1 MVCAEFV
8 LGSWR
13 LKARYPELKKHHG
26 KFMTDPIADVLVRI
40 KNAGAVKKETVA
52 VSFSKVKNEIARV
65 LKQSGFILDFEK
77 RGRLVSSRKLELK
90 LKYLPSSFPAI
101 SNIVRI
107 SKPGRRI
114 YLKHHE
120 IFPKKGGLKIISTSR
135 GIMSDEEA
143 RKSKLGGEIL
153 CEIS

>member
-1 MVCAEFV
+1 
-8 LGSWR
+8 
-13 LKARYPELKKHHG
+13 
-26 KFMTDPIADVLVRI
+26 MTDPIADMLIRI

-52 VSFSKVKNEIARV
+52 VPFSKVKNEIAKV

-90 LKYLPSSFPAI
+90 LKYLPSSFAAI
-101 SNIVRI
+101 SDVVRI

-120 IFPKKGGLKIISTSR
+120 IFTKNGRLKIISTSR
-135 GIMSDEEA
+135 GIMSDVEA
-143 RKSKLGGEIL
+143 RKLKLGGEVL

>member
-1 MVCAEFV
+1 MAYAGFV
-8 LGSWR
+8 LENWR
-13 LKARYPELKKHHG
+13 LKARFPELKKRVG
-26 KFMTDPIADVLVRI
+26 KFMTDPIADMLVRI

-52 VSFSKVKNEIARV
+52 MPFSKVKNEIARV

-77 RGRLVSSRKLELK
+77 RGRLVSSRKLELR
-90 LKYLPSSFPAI
+90 LKYLSASFPAI
-101 SNIVRI
+101 SNIARV

-120 IFPKKGGLKIISTSR
+120 IFPKKGGLKIVSTSR
-135 GIMSDEEA
+135 GIMSASEA
-143 RKSKLGGEIL
+143 RKAKLGGEVL